1 MYVIVVAFIEIGGRR
16 KGGDGRKLQ
25 RMVMMISR
33 EADASGVQYDRP
45 I

>member
-1 MYVIVVAFIEIGGRR
+1 MYVIVIVFMGIIGRR

>member
-1 MYVIVVAFIEIGGRR
+1 MYVIVVVFIEIGGRR

-33 EADASGVQYDRP
+33 EEDASGVQYDRP